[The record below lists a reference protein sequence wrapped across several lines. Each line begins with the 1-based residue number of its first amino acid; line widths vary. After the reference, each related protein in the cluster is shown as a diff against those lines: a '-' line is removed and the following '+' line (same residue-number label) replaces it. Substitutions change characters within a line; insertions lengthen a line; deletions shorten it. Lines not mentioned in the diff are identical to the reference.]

1 MARGNTAKINVEKK
15 IQQAFGND
23 FVGVYDKKLIVWA
36 NDGGERVQIA
46 ITMTCPK
53 TNYAAAGSAPASG
66 DFNFEDE
73 MPQICAPTTTEPA
86 ELTPEETQRVEDL
99 LAKLGL

>member
-15 IQQAFGND
+15 IQQAFGDD

-53 TNYAAAGSAPASG
+53 TNYAASGSAPASG

-73 MPQICAPTTTEPA
+73 MP
-86 ELTPEETQRVEDL
+86 
-99 LAKLGL
+99 